1 MSMVAV
7 GQLPEIQKPDLP
19 GYVTTEK
26 CSVQVGVLQKKWD
39 DHVPV
44 MVVGAVALTVVGYFI
59 GRAMR

>member
-39 DHVPV
+39 DHVPW
-44 MVVGAVALTVVGYFI
+44 MIGGGIAAIAIGFLVGK
-59 GRAMR
+59 AMR